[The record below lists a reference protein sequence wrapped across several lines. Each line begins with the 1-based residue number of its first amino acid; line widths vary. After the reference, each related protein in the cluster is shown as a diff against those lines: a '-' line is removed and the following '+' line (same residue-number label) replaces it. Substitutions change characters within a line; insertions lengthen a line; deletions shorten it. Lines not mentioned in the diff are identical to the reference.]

1 MSDTIQPNKQNPTPC
16 DFGPFAGRACATTAN
31 LTIPQNTSNIVI
43 SPIEVS
49 ITENEI
55 STIDLKAFVTSQLA
69 ILWGNTTLGT
79 ITGGSAT
86 IVDSIITF
94 TPDKT
99 ETQDRV
105 VTFDVTV
112 ADTAL
117 ITATQTVKVNIKD
130 LTPTISVS
138 DILVSGTENDI
149 IQIDVKPYI
158 TLANTSIDFASVDAI
173 KVSLVPN
180 EGTVV
185 SIVDGVITY
194 NPDKT
199 GTQDRLASFEIT
211 VTTVDGVFDIASVG
225 INITDKTPELHVV
238 NVSLSGTEEQ
248 VYTIDVRNF
257 ATTVNT
263 EIDYTSASA
272 VNISVA
278 PSEGSFTIVDGV
290 ITFTPDKT
298 ISIDRTISFDFKV
311 MTIDGLNAT
320 GTISIF
326 VTDITP
332 TLAVANKTLTGT
344 EGINYTIDVRDLV
357 TMKHTS
363 IDYSLADALVIST
376 APSEGTILINNGII
390 TYTPDQT
397 PAATRTVSFK
407 FKVKTLSGLQG
418 EGTISVTLTDITPAI
433 SARDFTLSLADNT
446 TKSFTITANTT
457 IKNDTFKSVSFSA
470 PSEGTFAVSGASVIF
485 TPDAAI
491 DGTRTV
497 TSTYTVTTNSGLTA
511 SGIVTI
517 TITNYNIYANTIWFG
532 NEPSAVMDATI
543 LANLTNHNTATA
555 YAGTYAFIAGPG
567 FKWLAYPK
575 AWGEPVSIVDAI
587 TGMSIAMDDPQYIN
601 VGGVDLVCLKTYYEA
616 NGSISI
622 KLI

>member
-517 TITNYNIYANTIWFG
+517 TITNYNVYANTIWFG

>member
-158 TLANTSIDFASVDAI
+158 TLANTSVDFTSIDAI

-180 EGTVV
+180 EGTIV

-263 EIDYTSASA
+263 EIDYTSAST

-363 IDYSLADALVIST
+363 IDYSLADTLVIST

-418 EGTISVTLTDITPAI
+418 EGTVSVTLTDITPAI

-457 IKNDTFKSVSFSA
+457 IKNDTFKSVSFST

-485 TPDAAI
+485 TPNAAI

-511 SGIVTI
+511 SGMVTI